1 MSVGNGLRHRC
12 KASQQSSR
20 VLRVR
25 DSRVDHSVVRETEYC
40 AGGRSVDHVLRILAF
55 GAAVAV
61 SSTASAQS
69 INQFVG
75 FGDSTIDSGWYRNNI
90 KNGVPTAGGGTDFE
104 NAFPTAV
111 KEGAGR
117 ATSSPGLM
125 STELL
130 AAYFGTTARPANDPL
145 GGTNYATSGA
155 RNNEFNGDGSGLFK
169 EAIPTVAQINS
180 YLASTGG
187 VANPNALYLIS
198 SGGNNIDFAIHHPVD
213 VPDPA
218 AYMTKAANDEIA
230 AVVKLKTAG
239 ARYIIIPNLPQ
250 SFGNDP
256 EVRSLR
262 ATYNTALWDGLAKAG
277 VNFIPAD
284 IDGLRKEIKAK
295 QAAFGFEFI
304 DTDHPACPAVGNV
317 DATALLCSTS
327 QSRVQGNDDQ
337 TRLFADAAGH
347 LATKGQKIVADY
359 EYSLVI
365 APSEISLL
373 AENPVKSRAATID
386 LILNQI
392 PISQRTRGP
401 AGFNVWASGDVSR
414 LQIDRSSVGFAGES
428 ATPTQVTAGIDTMTS
443 GGILLGMA
451 VSAGTKKARFSQGG
465 SFTQDEFAVSGYT
478 AATLG
483 PLWLNMI
490 GTFGALHYD
499 VNRVVPLGP
508 VLEQNNTT
516 TNGTNMSFSFRSGHN
531 TVVGPVTF
539 GPVIGLTLQSVHV
552 DDFTE
557 SGNVTSLA
565 FGNLYRHSSVGVLG
579 YQASFDFG
587 RFQPFAKVL
596 WNHEFVAND
605 RLVSATLTSTPGRTY
620 TMPAVDLGK
629 DWASA
634 TAGVSV
640 GLGKGVTG
648 IAAFTGQLGQDKVTT
663 YGGQVGLNIAF

>member
-1 MSVGNGLRHRC
+1 VN
-12 KASQQSSR
+12 
-20 VLRVR
+20 
-25 DSRVDHSVVRETEYC
+25 
-40 AGGRSVDHVLRILAF
+40 HVLRFLAL

-61 SSTASAQS
+61 SSPAAAQS

-75 FGDSTIDSGWYRNNI
+75 FGDSTIDSGWYRNN
-90 KNGVPTAGGGTDFE
+90 KPNGVPFAGGGPDFN

-111 KEGAGR
+111 AEGAGR

-125 STELL
+125 SSELL
-130 AAYFGTTARPANDPL
+130 AGFFGTTARPANDPL

-155 RNNEFNGDGSGLFK
+155 RNKDPNNPGDGLFTQAK
-169 EAIPTVAQINS
+169 PTATQVDN
-180 YLASTGG
+180 YLLANGG

-198 SGGNNIDFAIHHPVD
+198 SGGNNVAFAID
-213 VPDPA
+213 KLASDPG
-218 AYMTKAANDEIA
+218 YVIKAAKDQVDTIVRLQA
-230 AVVKLKTAG
+230 AG
-239 ARYIIIPNLPQ
+239 ARYIIVPNLPQ
-250 SFGNDP
+250 SFGNGDAP
-256 EVRSLR
+256 GLR
-262 ATYNTALWDGLAKAG
+262 KIYNDELWNGLAKAG

-284 IDGLRKEIKAK
+284 FNGLRKEIAAK
-295 QAAFGFEFI
+295 QAAFGFEFVDI
-304 DTDHPACPAVGNV
+304 GLNGEHTACKPVV
-317 DATALLCSTS
+317 DAAALLCSTS
-327 QSRVQGNDDQ
+327 QSNLVVPNADQ
-337 TRLFADAAGH
+337 TRLFADQEGH
-347 LATKGQKIVADY
+347 LATKGQKIWADY
-359 EYSLVI
+359 MYSLVI

-386 LILNQI
+386 LIMNQI

-401 AGFNVWASGDVSR
+401 LGFNVWASGDVSR
-414 LQIDRSSVGFAGES
+414 LQIDRPVGLVGES

-451 VSAGTKKARFSQGG
+451 VSAGTKKAKFSQGG

-516 TNGTNMSFSFRSGHN
+516 TNGTNMSFSVRTGYN
-531 TVVGPVTF
+531 AVVGPLTH
-539 GPVIGLTLQSVHV
+539 GPVIGLTLQSVHI
-552 DDFTE
+552 DGFTE

-565 FGNLYRHSSVGVLG
+565 FGEQYRHSSLGVLG

-596 WNHEFVAND
+596 WNHEFVSHD
-605 RLVSATLTSTPGRTY
+605 RLVTASLTSTVGPSY
-620 TMPAVDLGK
+620 SLPAPAVDLGK

-640 GLGKGVTG
+640 GLAKGVTG
-648 IAAFTGQLGQDKVTT
+648 LVSFTGQLGQDKVTT
-663 YGGQVGLNIAF
+663 YGGQVGLNVAF

>member
-1 MSVGNGLRHRC
+1 MSVGNGPRHCR
-12 KASQQSSR
+12 KASQQNRR
-20 VLRVR
+20 VLRAR
-25 DSRVDHSVVRETEYC
+25 DSNADHFVVGGQGNSAE
-40 AGGRSVDHVLRILAF
+40 GRSAGHVLRFLAL

-61 SSTASAQS
+61 SSPAAAQS

-90 KNGVPTAGGGTDFE
+90 VGGVPFAGGGTNF
-104 NAFPTAV
+104 NTLFPGAV
-111 KEGAGR
+111 AEGAGR
-117 ATSSPGLM
+117 ATTSPGLM
-125 STELL
+125 SSELL
-130 AAYFGTTARPANDPL
+130 AGFFGTTAIPSNQP

-155 RNNEFNGDGSGLFK
+155 RNNDVNNPGDGLFT
-169 EAIPTVAQINS
+169 AAVPTVTQINN
-180 YLASTGG
+180 YLAANGS

-198 SGGNNIDFAIHHPVD
+198 SGGNNIDFALNNL
-213 VPDPA
+213 PA
-218 AYMTKAANDEIA
+218 NQRVAYVTQAAKDEVA
-230 AVVKLKTAG
+230 AVVKLQAAG
-239 ARYIIIPNLPQ
+239 ARYIIIPNLSAAPQ
-250 SFGNDP
+250 G
-256 EVRSLR
+256 LR
-262 ATYNTALWDGLAKAG
+262 ATYNETLWDGLAAAR

-284 IDGLRKEIKAK
+284 FNSLRQTIVNNPG
-295 QAAFGFEFI
+295 AFGFT
-304 DTDHPACPAVGNV
+304 DTTNPACAPVLPNI
-317 DATALLCSTS
+317 DAAALLCATS
-327 QSRVQGNDDQ
+327 KAPLVAPNADQ
-337 TRLFADAAGH
+337 THLLADAAGH
-347 LATKGQKIVADY
+347 FTTKGQLIVADY
-359 EYSLVI
+359 YYSLVI

-373 AENPVKSRAATID
+373 TENPVKSRAATID
-386 LILNQI
+386 LIMNQI

-401 AGFNVWASGDVSR
+401 LGFNVWASGDVSR
-414 LQIDRSSVGFAGES
+414 LQIDRPVGFVGES

-451 VSAGTKKARFSQGG
+451 VSAGTKKASFSQGG

-490 GTFGALHYD
+490 GSFGALHYD

-516 TNGTNMSFSFRSGHN
+516 TNGTNMSFSVRTGHN

-539 GPVIGLTLQSVHV
+539 GPVIGLTLQSIHV
-552 DDFTE
+552 DDFAE

-565 FGNLYRHSSVGVLG
+565 FSNLYRHSAVGVLG

-605 RLVSATLTSTPGRTY
+605 RLVTASLTSTVAPSY
-620 TMPAVDLGK
+620 TMPAVSLGK

-648 IAAFTGQLGQDKVTT
+648 LASFTGQLGQDRVTT
-663 YGGQVGLNIAF
+663 YGGQVGLNVAF

>member
-1 MSVGNGLRHRC
+1 
-12 KASQQSSR
+12 
-20 VLRVR
+20 
-25 DSRVDHSVVRETEYC
+25 
-40 AGGRSVDHVLRILAF
+40 VDHVLRFLAL

-61 SSTASAQS
+61 SNPAAAQG

-75 FGDSTIDSGWYRNNI
+75 FGDSTIDSGWYRNNLDS
-90 KNGVPTAGGGTDFE
+90 NGKPFAGGGPTF
-104 NAFPTAV
+104 NNLFPGAV
-111 KEGAGR
+111 AEGAGR

-125 STELL
+125 SSELL
-130 AAYFGTTARPANDPL
+130 AGFFGTTARPANDPAG

-155 RNNEFNGDGSGLFK
+155 RNKDPNGPNDDLFTQAK
-169 EAIPTVAQINS
+169 PTATQVDN
-180 YLASTGG
+180 YLSTNGG

-198 SGGNNIDFAIHHPVD
+198 SGGNNVSFAID
-213 VPDPA
+213 KKASDPGYVIDA
-218 AYMTKAANDEIA
+218 AKDQVNTL
-230 AVVKLKTAG
+230 VKLQAAG

-250 SFGNDP
+250 SFNDDP
-256 EVRSLR
+256 NVRILR
-262 ATYNTALWDGLAKAG
+262 ATYNTALWNGLAAAR

-284 IDGLRKEIKAK
+284 FDGLRLEIKAK
-295 QAAFGFEFI
+295 QQAFGFEFI
-304 DTDHPACPAVGNV
+304 DIGPNGSHTACQPVVA
-317 DATALLCSTS
+317 AAALLCSTDS
-327 QSRVQGNDDQ
+327 SKLVAPNADQ
-337 TRLFADAAGH
+337 TRLFADQEGH
-347 LATKGQKIVADY
+347 LATKGQKIWADY
-359 EYSLVI
+359 MYSLVI

-386 LILNQI
+386 LIMNQI

-414 LQIDRSSVGFAGES
+414 LQIDRSSVGFVGES

-451 VSAGTKKARFSQGG
+451 VSAGTKKASFSQGG

-490 GTFGALHYD
+490 GSFGALHYD

-516 TNGTNMSFSFRSGHN
+516 TNGTNLSFSFRSGHS
-531 TVVGPVTF
+531 TVAGPVTF
-539 GPVIGLTLQSVHV
+539 GPVIGLTMQSVHV
-552 DDFTE
+552 HGFTE

-565 FGNLYRHSSVGVLG
+565 FGDQYRHSMVGVLG

-596 WNHEFVAND
+596 WNHEFVSHE
-605 RLVSATLTSTPGRTY
+605 RLVTASLTSTTAPDY
-620 TMPAVDLGK
+620 TSLPAINLGK

-648 IAAFTGQLGQDKVTT
+648 IAAFTGQLGQDKLTT
-663 YGGQVGLNIAF
+663 YGGQVGLNVAF

>member
-1 MSVGNGLRHRC
+1 M
-12 KASQQSSR
+12 
-20 VLRVR
+20 
-25 DSRVDHSVVRETEYC
+25 
-40 AGGRSVDHVLRILAF
+40 DHVLRFLAL
-55 GAAVAV
+55 GAAVVV
-61 SSTASAQS
+61 SSSAAAQS

-75 FGDSTIDSGWYRNNI
+75 FGDSTIDSGWYRNNLD
-90 KNGVPTAGGGTDFE
+90 KNGIPFAGGGDNF
-104 NAFPTAV
+104 NALFPDAV

-125 STELL
+125 SSELL
-130 AAYFGTTARPANDPL
+130 AGFFGTTARPANDPSG

-155 RNNEFNGDGSGLFK
+155 RNNKKNFDGDDLFT
-169 EAIPTVAQINS
+169 EAVPTVAQINN
-180 YLASTGG
+180 YLAANGG

-198 SGGNNIDFAIHHPVD
+198 SGGNDIDFALNH
-213 VPDPA
+213 VPGNQRTDYVIQA
-218 AYMTKAANDEIA
+218 AKDEIA
-230 AVVKLKTAG
+230 AVVQLKAAG
-239 ARYIIIPNLPQ
+239 ARYIIIPNLSAAPQ
-250 SFGNDP
+250 G
-256 EVRSLR
+256 LR
-262 ATYNTALWDGLAKAG
+262 ATYNETLWNGLAAAG

-284 IDGLRKEIKAK
+284 FNSLRRTIVDNPV
-295 QAAFGFEFI
+295 AFGFTTVDI
-304 DTDHPACPAVGNV
+304 GSPACAPVKPVNA
-317 DATALLCSTS
+317 AALLCATS
-327 QSRVQGNDDQ
+327 QAPLLPNEPNADQ
-337 TRLFADAAGH
+337 THLFADAAGH
-347 LATKGQKIVADY
+347 FATKGQKIQADY

-386 LILNQI
+386 LIMNQI

-401 AGFNVWASGDVSR
+401 LGFNVWASGDVSR
-414 LQIDRSSVGFAGES
+414 LQIDRPVGFVGES

-451 VSAGTKKARFSQGG
+451 VSAGTKKAKFSQGG

-483 PLWLNMI
+483 PIWANMI

-516 TNGTNMSFSFRSGHN
+516 TNGTNMSFSVRTGYN
-531 TVVGPVTF
+531 AVVGPLTH
-539 GPVIGLTLQSVHV
+539 GPVIGLTLQSVHI
-552 DDFTE
+552 DGFTE

-565 FGNLYRHSSVGVLG
+565 FGEQYRHSSLGVLG

-596 WNHEFVAND
+596 WNHEFVSHD
-605 RLVSATLTSTPGRTY
+605 RLVTASLTSTVAPSY
-620 TMPAVDLGK
+620 SSLPAVDLGK

-640 GLGKGVTG
+640 GLAKGVTG
-648 IAAFTGQLGQDKVTT
+648 LVSFTGQLGQDKVTT
-663 YGGQVGLNIAF
+663 YGGQVGLNVAF

>member
-1 MSVGNGLRHRC
+1 
-12 KASQQSSR
+12 
-20 VLRVR
+20 
-25 DSRVDHSVVRETEYC
+25 
-40 AGGRSVDHVLRILAF
+40 VDHVLRFLAL

-61 SSTASAQS
+61 SSPASAQS

-90 KNGVPTAGGGTDFE
+90 VNGKPFAGGGTNF
-104 NAFPTAV
+104 NTLFPDAV
-111 KEGAGR
+111 LEGAGR
-117 ATSSPGLM
+117 ATTSPGLM
-125 STELL
+125 SSELL
-130 AAYFGTTARPANDPL
+130 AGFFGSTAIPSNQP

-155 RNNEFNGDGSGLFK
+155 RNNETNGQNDGLFTQ
-169 EAIPTVAQINS
+169 AVPTVTQINN
-180 YLASTGG
+180 YLAANGG

-198 SGGNNIDFAIHHPVD
+198 SGGNNVSFALDKLAPAD
-213 VPDPA
+213 QA
-218 AYMTKAANDEIA
+218 AYVTKAAKDEVA
-230 AVVKLKTAG
+230 ALVKLKTAG
-239 ARYIIIPNLPQ
+239 ALYIIIPNLPQ
-250 SFGNDP
+250 SFGNADQQ
-256 EVRSLR
+256 SLR
-262 ATYNTALWDGLAKAG
+262 ATYNTALWNGLAAAG

-284 IDGLRKEIKAK
+284 FDGLRKEIVAK
-295 QAAFGFEFI
+295 QAAFGF
-304 DTDHPACPAVGNV
+304 TTVSVNNPACQPVLPVNAS
-317 DATALLCSTS
+317 ALLCATS
-327 QSRVQGNDDQ
+327 QAPLVEPNADQ
-337 TRLFADAAGH
+337 THLFADLEGH
-347 LATKGQKIVADY
+347 FATKGQLIVADY
-359 EYSLVI
+359 YYSLVI
-365 APSEISLL
+365 APSQISLL

-401 AGFNVWASGDVSR
+401 LGFNVWASGDVSR
-414 LQIDRSSVGFAGES
+414 LKIDQPVGFVGES

-451 VSAGTKKARFSQGG
+451 VSAGTKKASFSQGG

-499 VNRVVPLGP
+499 VNRIVPLGP
-508 VLEQNNTT
+508 VLDQNNTT
-516 TNGTNMSFSFRSGHN
+516 TNGTNMSFSVRSGHN

-539 GPVIGLTLQSVHV
+539 GPVVGLTLQSVHV
-552 DDFTE
+552 DGFTE

-565 FGNLYRHSSVGVLG
+565 FGGQYRHSSVGVLG

-587 RFQPFAKVL
+587 MFQPFAKVL
-596 WNHEFVAND
+596 WNHEFVSHE
-605 RLVSATLTSTPGRTY
+605 RLVTASLTSTVAPSY
-620 TMPAVDLGK
+620 SLPAVDLGR

-648 IAAFTGQLGQDKVTT
+648 LVSFTGQWGQDKVTN
-663 YGGQVGLNIAF
+663 YGGQVGLNVAF

>member
-1 MSVGNGLRHRC
+1 M
-12 KASQQSSR
+12 
-20 VLRVR
+20 
-25 DSRVDHSVVRETEYC
+25 
-40 AGGRSVDHVLRILAF
+40 DHVLRFLAL

-61 SSTASAQS
+61 SSPAAAQS

-90 KNGVPTAGGGTDFE
+90 VNGQPFAGGGANF
-104 NAFPTAV
+104 NALFPDAV

-125 STELL
+125 SSELL
-130 AAYFGTTARPANDPL
+130 AGFFGTTAIPSNQP

-155 RNNEFNGDGSGLFK
+155 RNKEDNKGVPDLFT
-169 EAIPTVAQINS
+169 EAVPTVTQINN
-180 YLASTGG
+180 YLNANGG

-198 SGGNNIDFAIHHPVD
+198 SGGNNIDFAIKHKA
-213 VPDPA
+213 PA
-218 AYMTKAANDEIA
+218 DRAGYVTQAAKDEIA
-230 AVVKLKTAG
+230 AVVSLKAAG

-250 SFGNDP
+250 SFGETD
-256 EVRSLR
+256 EVKSLR
-262 ATYNTALWDGLAKAG
+262 ATYNTALWNGLAAAG

-284 IDGLRKEIKAK
+284 FNGLRLEINAK
-295 QAAFGFEFI
+295 KTAFGFTTVSI
-304 DTDHPACPAVGNV
+304 NDPACQPVKPVNA
-317 DATALLCSTS
+317 AALLCATS
-327 QSRVQGNDDQ
+327 QAPLKPNEPNADQ
-337 TRLFADAAGH
+337 THLFADAAGH
-347 LATKGQKIVADY
+347 FATKGQKIVADY
-359 EYSLVI
+359 YYSLVI

-386 LILNQI
+386 LIMNQI

-401 AGFNVWASGDVSR
+401 LGFNVWASGDVSR
-414 LQIDRSSVGFAGES
+414 LKIDQPVGFVGES

-451 VSAGTKKARFSQGG
+451 VSAGTKKASFSQGG

-483 PLWLNMI
+483 PIWANMI

-499 VNRVVPLGP
+499 VNRIVPLGP
-508 VLEQNNTT
+508 VLDQNNTT
-516 TNGTNMSFSFRSGHN
+516 TNGTNLSLSVRTGYN
-531 TVVGPVTF
+531 AVVGPLTH
-539 GPVIGLTLQSVHV
+539 GPVIGLTLQSVHI
-552 DDFTE
+552 DGFTE

-565 FGNLYRHSSVGVLG
+565 FGAQYRHSSVGVLG

-587 RFQPFAKVL
+587 TFQPFAKVL
-596 WNHEFVAND
+596 WNHEFVSHD
-605 RLVSATLTSTPGRTY
+605 RLVTASLTSTVAPSY
-620 TMPAVDLGK
+620 SLPAVDLGK

-648 IAAFTGQLGQDKVTT
+648 LVSFTGQMGQDKVTT
-663 YGGQVGLNIAF
+663 YGGQVGLNVAF

>member
-1 MSVGNGLRHRC
+1 MS
-12 KASQQSSR
+12 S
-20 VLRVR
+20 
-25 DSRVDHSVVRETEYC
+25 
-40 AGGRSVDHVLRILAF
+40 
-55 GAAVAV
+55 
-61 SSTASAQS
+61 
-69 INQFVG
+69 
-75 FGDSTIDSGWYRNNI
+75 
-90 KNGVPTAGGGTDFE
+90 
-104 NAFPTAV
+104 
-111 KEGAGR
+111 
-117 ATSSPGLM
+117 
-125 STELL
+125 ELL
-130 AAYFGTTARPANDPL
+130 AGFFGTTARPANDPL

-155 RNNEFNGDGSGLFK
+155 RNKDPNNPGDGLFTQAK
-169 EAIPTVAQINS
+169 PTATQVDN
-180 YLASTGG
+180 YLLANGG

-198 SGGNNIDFAIHHPVD
+198 SGGNNVAFAID
-213 VPDPA
+213 KLASDPG
-218 AYMTKAANDEIA
+218 YVIKAAKDQVDTIVRLQA
-230 AVVKLKTAG
+230 AG
-239 ARYIIIPNLPQ
+239 ARYIIVPNLPQ
-250 SFGNDP
+250 SFGNGDAP
-256 EVRSLR
+256 GLR
-262 ATYNTALWDGLAKAG
+262 KIYNDELWNGLAKAG

-284 IDGLRKEIKAK
+284 FNGLRKEIVAK
-295 QAAFGFEFI
+295 QAAFGFEFVDI
-304 DTDHPACPAVGNV
+304 GLNGEHTACKPVV
-317 DATALLCSTS
+317 DAAALLCSTS
-327 QSRVQGNDDQ
+327 QSNLVVPNADQ
-337 TRLFADAAGH
+337 TRLFADQEGH
-347 LATKGQKIVADY
+347 LATKGQKIWADY
-359 EYSLVI
+359 MYSLVI

-451 VSAGTKKARFSQGG
+451 VSAGTKKAKFSQGG

-490 GTFGALHYD
+490 GSFGALHYD

-516 TNGTNMSFSFRSGHN
+516 TNGTNMSFSVRTGYN
-531 TVVGPVTF
+531 AVVGPLTH

-605 RLVSATLTSTPGRTY
+605 RLVSATLTSTPGRNY

-640 GLGKGVTG
+640 GLAKGVTG
-648 IAAFTGQLGQDKVTT
+648 LVSFTGQLGQDKVTN
-663 YGGQVGLNIAF
+663 YGGQVGLNVAF

>member
-1 MSVGNGLRHRC
+1 
-12 KASQQSSR
+12 
-20 VLRVR
+20 
-25 DSRVDHSVVRETEYC
+25 
-40 AGGRSVDHVLRILAF
+40 VDHVLRFLAL

-61 SSTASAQS
+61 SSAASAQT

-75 FGDSTIDSGWYRNNI
+75 FGDSTIDSGWYRNN
-90 KNGVPTAGGGTDFE
+90 KPNGVPFAGGGPDFE
-104 NAFPTAV
+104 KAFPTAV
-111 KEGAGR
+111 QEGAGR

-125 STELL
+125 SSELL
-130 AAYFGTTARPANDPL
+130 AGFFGTTARPANDPA

-169 EAIPTVAQINS
+169 AAIPTVTQINN
-180 YLASTGG
+180 YLTATGG

-198 SGGNNIDFAIHHPVD
+198 SGGNNIDFAINHPLD

-218 AYMTKAANDEIA
+218 AYMTKAAKEEVA
-230 AVVKLKTAG
+230 AVVQLKTAG

-250 SFGNDP
+250 SFGNNP

-262 ATYNTALWDGLAKAG
+262 ATYNTALWNGLATAG

-284 IDGLRKEIKAK
+284 INGLRQEIKDK
-295 QAAFGFEFI
+295 QTAFGFTTINVNE
-304 DTDHPACPAVGNV
+304 PACSAVGNV

-327 QSRVQGNDDQ
+327 QSRVTGNDDQ
-337 TRLFADAAGH
+337 THLFADTAGH

-365 APSEISLL
+365 APSQISLL
-373 AENPVKSRAATID
+373 AENAVKSRAATID

-392 PISQRTRGP
+392 PMSQRTRGP
-401 AGFNVWASGDVSR
+401 LGFNVWASGDVSR
-414 LQIDRSSVGFAGES
+414 LKIDQPVGFVGES

-451 VSAGTKKARFSQGG
+451 VSAGTKKASFGQRAG
-465 SFTQDEFAVSGYT
+465 FTQDEFAVSGYT

-499 VNRVVPLGP
+499 VNRIVPLGP
-508 VLEQNNTT
+508 VLDQNNTT
-516 TNGTNMSFSFRSGHN
+516 TNGTNMSFSARSGYN
-531 TVVGPVTF
+531 AVVGALTH

-552 DDFTE
+552 DGFTE

-565 FGNLYRHSSVGVLG
+565 FGNQSRHSSVGVLG

-587 RFQPFAKVL
+587 MFQPFAKVL
-596 WNHEFVAND
+596 WNHEFVSQD
-605 RLVSATLTSTPGRTY
+605 RLVTASLTSTLGPSY
-620 TMPAVDLGK
+620 SLPAVNLGR

-648 IAAFTGQLGQDKVTT
+648 LMSFTGQMGQDKVTI
-663 YGGQVGLNIAF
+663 YGGQVGLNVAF

>member
-1 MSVGNGLRHRC
+1 V
-12 KASQQSSR
+12 SR
-20 VLRVR
+20 VLRFV
-25 DSRVDHSVVRETEYC
+25 
-40 AGGRSVDHVLRILAF
+40 AL

-61 SSTASAQS
+61 SSPAAAQS

-125 STELL
+125 SSELL

-155 RNNEFNGDGSGLFK
+155 RNNESNGDGSGLFK
-169 EAIPTVAQINS
+169 EAIPTVDQINH
-180 YLASTGG
+180 YLAQTGG

-198 SGGNNIDFAIHHPVD
+198 SGGNNIDFAINHRAA

-239 ARYIIIPNLPQ
+239 ARYIIVPNLPQ
-250 SFGNDP
+250 SFGNSD

-262 ATYNTALWDGLAKAG
+262 ATYNTALWNGLAAAG

-284 IDGLRKEIKAK
+284 INALRQEIKDK
-295 QAAFGFEFI
+295 QAAFGFTTI
-304 DTDHPACPAVGNV
+304 NVGDPACTAVGNV

-327 QSRVQGNDDQ
+327 QSKVDPANADQ
-337 TRLFADAAGH
+337 THLFADTAGH

-365 APSEISLL
+365 APREISLL

-414 LQIDRSSVGFAGES
+414 LQIDRSSVGFASES

-451 VSAGTKKARFSQGG
+451 VSAGTKKAKFSQGG

-539 GPVIGLTLQSVHV
+539 GPVIGLTMQSVHV

-557 SGNVTSLA
+557 SGNATSLA

-596 WNHEFVAND
+596 WNHEFIAND
-605 RLVSATLTSTPGRTY
+605 RLVTATLTSSPGRSY
-620 TMPAVDLGK
+620 TMPAVNLGK

-663 YGGQVGLNIAF
+663 YGGQVGLNVAF

>member
-1 MSVGNGLRHRC
+1 
-12 KASQQSSR
+12 
-20 VLRVR
+20 
-25 DSRVDHSVVRETEYC
+25 
-40 AGGRSVDHVLRILAF
+40 VDHVLRFLAL

-61 SSTASAQS
+61 SSPASAQN

-90 KNGVPTAGGGTDFE
+90 VGGVPFAGGGNNFNTL
-104 NAFPTAV
+104 FPDAV

-117 ATSSPGLM
+117 ATTSPGLM
-125 STELL
+125 SSELL
-130 AAYFGTTARPANDPL
+130 AGFFGTTANPANAPG

-155 RNNEFNGDGSGLFK
+155 RNNEKNNPGDGLFT
-169 EAIPTVAQINS
+169 EAVPTVTQINN
-180 YLASTGG
+180 YLAANGG

-198 SGGNNIDFAIHHPVD
+198 SGGNNVSFATDNLPLNQRVAY
-213 VPDPA
+213 VTQA
-218 AYMTKAANDEIA
+218 AKDEVA

-239 ARYIIIPNLPQ
+239 ALYIIIPNLPE
-250 SFGNDP
+250 SFGGANAQT
-256 EVRSLR
+256 LR
-262 ATYNTALWDGLAKAG
+262 AAYNTALWNGLATAG

-284 IDGLRKEIKAK
+284 FNGLRKEIEAK
-295 QAAFGFEFI
+295 QMAFGFTTVSI
-304 DTDHPACPAVGNV
+304 NDPACAPVLPVNAS
-317 DATALLCSTS
+317 ALLCATS
-327 QSRVQGNDDQ
+327 KAPLIEPNADQ
-337 TRLFADAAGH
+337 THLFADAEGH
-347 LATKGQKIVADY
+347 FTTKGQKIVADY
-359 EYSLVI
+359 YYSLVI
-365 APSEISLL
+365 APSQISLL
-373 AENPVKSRAATID
+373 AENPVKSRSATID
-386 LILNQI
+386 LIMNQI

-414 LQIDRSSVGFAGES
+414 LKVDQPVGFVGES

-451 VSAGTKKARFSQGG
+451 VSAGTKKASFSQGG

-483 PLWLNMI
+483 PIWANMI

-516 TNGTNMSFSFRSGHN
+516 TNGTNMSFSVRTGYN
-531 TVVGPVTF
+531 AVVGPLTH
-539 GPVIGLTLQSVHV
+539 GPVIGLTLQSVHI
-552 DDFTE
+552 DGFTE

-565 FGNLYRHSSVGVLG
+565 FGDQYRHSSLGVLG

-587 RFQPFAKVL
+587 MFQPFAKVL
-596 WNHEFVAND
+596 WNHEFVSHD
-605 RLVSATLTSTPGRTY
+605 RLVTASLTSTVAPSY
-620 TMPAVDLGK
+620 SLPAVDLGR

-648 IAAFTGQLGQDKVTT
+648 LVSFTGQLGQDKVTN
-663 YGGQVGLNIAF
+663 YGGQVGVNVAF

>member
-1 MSVGNGLRHRC
+1 
-12 KASQQSSR
+12 
-20 VLRVR
+20 
-25 DSRVDHSVVRETEYC
+25 
-40 AGGRSVDHVLRILAF
+40 VDHVLRFLAL

-61 SSTASAQS
+61 SSPAAAQS

-90 KNGVPTAGGGTDFE
+90 VGGVPFAGGGNNF
-104 NAFPTAV
+104 NALFPDAV
-111 KEGAGR
+111 NEGAGR

-125 STELL
+125 SSELL
-130 AAYFGTTARPANDPL
+130 AGFFGTTARPAND

-155 RNNEFNGDGSGLFK
+155 RNNEVNNPGDGLFTQ
-169 EAIPTVAQINS
+169 AVPTVTQINN
-180 YLASTGG
+180 YLGANGG

-198 SGGNNIDFAIHHPVD
+198 SGGNNVAFAIDNLPLNQRVAY
-213 VPDPA
+213 VTQA
-218 AYMTKAANDEIA
+218 AKDEVA
-230 AVVKLKTAG
+230 AVVTLKTAG
-239 ARYIIIPNLPQ
+239 ARYIIIPNLPE
-250 SFGNDP
+250 SFGGANAQT
-256 EVRSLR
+256 LR
-262 ATYNTALWDGLAKAG
+262 AAYNTALWNGLAAAG

-284 IDGLRKEIKAK
+284 FNGLRKEINAK
-295 QAAFGFEFI
+295 QAAFGFTTVSI
-304 DTDHPACPAVGNV
+304 DNPACAPVLPV
-317 DATALLCSTS
+317 DAAALLCATS
-327 QSRVQGNDDQ
+327 KAPLVEPNADQ
-337 TRLFADAAGH
+337 THLFADAAGH
-347 LATKGQKIVADY
+347 FATKGQKIWADY
-359 EYSLVI
+359 LYSLVI

-386 LILNQI
+386 LIMNQI

-401 AGFNVWASGDVSR
+401 LGFNVWASGDVSR
-414 LQIDRSSVGFAGES
+414 LQIDRPVGFVGES

-451 VSAGTKKARFSQGG
+451 VSAGTKKAKFSQGG

-483 PLWLNMI
+483 PIWANMI

-508 VLEQNNTT
+508 VPEQNNTT
-516 TNGTNMSFSFRSGHN
+516 TNGTNMSFSVRTGYN
-531 TVVGPVTF
+531 AVVGLLTH
-539 GPVIGLTLQSVHV
+539 GPVIGLTLQSVHI
-552 DDFTE
+552 DGFTE

-565 FGNLYRHSSVGVLG
+565 FGEQYRHSSLGVLG

-596 WNHEFVAND
+596 WNHEFVSHD
-605 RLVSATLTSTPGRTY
+605 RLVTASLTSTVAPSY
-620 TMPAVDLGK
+620 SSLPAVDLGK

-640 GLGKGVTG
+640 GLAKGVTG
-648 IAAFTGQLGQDKVTT
+648 LVSFTGQLGQDKVTN
-663 YGGQVGLNIAF
+663 YGGQVGLNVAF

>member
-1 MSVGNGLRHRC
+1 MSVGNGPRHRR
-12 KASQQSSR
+12 KASQLKLRLS
-20 VLRVR
+20 RVR
-25 DSRVDHSVVRETEYC
+25 DSGADHSAVPEEGYC
-40 AGGRSVDHVLRILAF
+40 AAGPRVDHVLRFLALS
-55 GAAVAV
+55 AAVVV
-61 SSTASAQS
+61 SSPAVAQS

-90 KNGVPTAGGGTDFE
+90 VNGQPFAGGGSNF
-104 NAFPTAV
+104 NILFPDAV

-125 STELL
+125 SSELL
-130 AAYFGTTARPANDPL
+130 AGFFGTTARPANDPN

-155 RNNEFNGDGSGLFK
+155 RNNQVNNPGDGLFTQ
-169 EAIPTVAQINS
+169 AVPTVTQINN
-180 YLASTGG
+180 YLSANGG

-198 SGGNNIDFAIHHPVD
+198 SGGNNIDFALD
-213 VPDPA
+213 NLPA
-218 AYMTKAANDEIA
+218 NQRTAYVTQAAKDEIA
-230 AVVKLKTAG
+230 AVVKLKAAG
-239 ARYIIIPNLPQ
+239 ARYIIIPNLSAAPQ
-250 SFGNDP
+250 G
-256 EVRSLR
+256 LR
-262 ATYNTALWDGLAKAG
+262 ATYNETLWNGLAAAG

-284 IDGLRKEIKAK
+284 FNSLRRTIVDNPV
-295 QAAFGFEFI
+295 AFGFTPATVDI
-304 DTDHPACPAVGNV
+304 NNPACKAVLPNV
-317 DATALLCSTS
+317 DAAALLCATS
-327 QSRVQGNDDQ
+327 KAPLVEPNADQ
-337 TRLFADAAGH
+337 THLFADTAGH
-347 LATKGQKIVADY
+347 FATKGQKIYADY
-359 EYSLVI
+359 LYSLVI

-386 LILNQI
+386 LIMNQI

-401 AGFNVWASGDVSR
+401 LGFNVWASGDLSR
-414 LQIDRSSVGFAGES
+414 LQIDRSSVGFVGES
-428 ATPTQVTAGIDTMTS
+428 ATPTQVMAGIDTMTS

-451 VSAGTKKARFSQGG
+451 VSAGTKKASFSQGG

-490 GTFGALHYD
+490 GSFGALHYD

-516 TNGTNMSFSFRSGHN
+516 TNGTNLSFSVRTGHN

-539 GPVIGLTLQSVHV
+539 GPVIGLTLQSVHI
-552 DDFTE
+552 DGFTE

-565 FGNLYRHSSVGVLG
+565 FSDQYRHSSLGVLG

-596 WNHEFVAND
+596 WNHEFVSHD
-605 RLVSATLTSTPGRTY
+605 RLVTATLTSTVAPSY
-620 TMPAVDLGK
+620 SSLPAVNLGK

-648 IAAFTGQLGQDKVTT
+648 LVSFTGQIGQDKVTN
-663 YGGQVGLNIAF
+663 YGGQFGLNVAF